1 MRFRRAM
8 SRATTSAERL
18 PADPPET
25 NTPPEVAGI
34 PAMSDITRSA
44 WFSAMTAPAA
54 SSQEHPWSEAAD
66 TTMSNRSE
74 AFVGAAGMKAKK
86 KK

>member
-1 MRFRRAM
+1 M
-8 SRATTSAERL
+8 
-18 PADPPET
+18 
-25 NTPPEVAGI
+25 

-54 SSQEHPWSEAAD
+54 SSHEQPWRDAAE

-86 KK
+86 RGLSADRIVSAMCST